1 MRSYAASELEIFRR
15 VRVPTALPYVFTA
28 LKVASVLAMIGAI
41 VGEYFG
47 GSFDALG
54 VLIRSDAQILDFT
67 TAWAGIVVASL
78 LGIALYLAVV
88 GRRAARSSAG
98 RPSSATPSP
107 PALPQRAPLSS
118 RAEPVRIPAM
128 SHPEE
133 KESRM
138 KKRWVLWLA
147 GGALAAALT
156 IGAGAATATTR
167 HAQATNITLQLK
179 WVPQAQFAGY
189 YAAVKQG
196 FYAKEGL
203 NVTLKNGGPDIIPEQ
218 VVASGQ
224 AQFGVDWLPSLLAAR
239 DKGTDLVNVAQ
250 VFARSGMTQLTWK
263 SSGITTI
270 ADMKGKKV
278 ANWLGGNQY
287 ELFAALVKNGMNPDK
302 NQGVTIVQQPFDMNL
317 FLKQQVDSA
326 SAMTYNELAQV
337 LESKNPKTGKLYTL
351 ADLNV
356 IKMQNV
362 GTGMLEDGLFST
374 GSWLKSPAN
383 QAIAVKFIKASL
395 EGWIY
400 CRDHAGDLRQRS
412 RSQYGP
418 TLPKGHQTWHDERDQ
433 QADLAER
440 GRDRDHE
447 QGRLRPD
454 GDDREAVRRDLEGAV
469 GRLPHRPRRQG
480 GRPAEG
486 GRRRRVRQELEA
498 RDGDAD
504 GRREVA
510 KEGQGV

>member
-1 MRSYAASELEIFRR
+1 
-15 VRVPTALPYVFTA
+15 
-28 LKVASVLAMIGAI
+28 
-41 VGEYFG
+41 
-47 GSFDALG
+47 
-54 VLIRSDAQILDFT
+54 
-67 TAWAGIVVASL
+67 
-78 LGIALYLAVV
+78 
-88 GRRAARSSAG
+88 
-98 RPSSATPSP
+98 
-107 PALPQRAPLSS
+107 
-118 RAEPVRIPAM
+118 
-128 SHPEE
+128 
-133 KESRM
+133 M
-138 KKRWVLWLA
+138 KKRWVLWLTA
-147 GGALAAALT
+147 GALGAALT

-189 YAAVKQG
+189 YAAVKEG
-196 FYAKEGL
+196 FYTKEGL
-203 NVTLKNGGPDIIPEQ
+203 NVTLKNGGPNIIPEQ

-239 DKGTDLVNVAQ
+239 DKGTDLVNIAQ

-270 ADMKGKKV
+270 ADMRGKKI

-317 FLKQQVDSA
+317 FLNHQVDSA

-374 GSWLKSPAN
+374 GSWLKSAAN

-400 CRDHAGDLRQRS
+400 CRDHQAACVDITL
-412 RSQYGP
+412 QYGP
-418 TLPKGHQTWHDERDQ
+418 TLPKGHQTWQMNEVNKLIWPNTSGIGIMSKADYTRTASISKQ
-433 QADLAER
+433 FGVVSKTPSGAYRTDLAAK
-440 GRDRDHE
+440 
-447 QGRLRPD
+447 
-454 GDDREAVRRDLEGAV
+454 AVAQLKAAGVDVYGKHWKPATVKLTA
-469 GRLPHRPRRQG
+469 G
-480 GRPAEG
+480 G
-486 GRRRRVRQELEA
+486 
-498 RDGDAD
+498 
-504 GRREVA
+504 
-510 KEGQGV
+510 K